1 MYGQAAPLRRER
13 DEKVNRLKSLD
24 ALQARMVLL
33 KSQENEKRSALSF
46 YQSSL
51 ISSIPSREIL
61 RAIRH
66 IVPSN
71 VTVTLL
77 EVPEPARPLRGET
90 KKNPAFEGREL
101 QISGMAFGNNLQCL
115 TALAQLI
122 ERLENERLFK
132 NTQLTKAE
140 ENKLYNQPGFEF
152 AILCDLDLEKPLRE
166 GKAGT
171 HGIKK

>member
-1 MYGQAAPLRRER
+1 M
-13 DEKVNRLKSLD
+13 
-24 ALQARMVLL
+24 
-33 KSQENEKRSALSF
+33 
-46 YQSSL
+46 
-51 ISSIPSREIL
+51 
-61 RAIRH
+61 
-66 IVPSN
+66 
-71 VTVTLL
+71 
-77 EVPEPARPLRGET
+77 
-90 KKNPAFEGREL
+90 
-101 QISGMAFGNNLQCL
+101 QCL